1 MGFIGLPGVVG
12 RLSKGSNMNIFE
24 LHEQMTGH
32 LGIEGEKLD
41 AQVRSKLERVI
52 EKHKARLK

>member
-1 MGFIGLPGVVG
+1 
-12 RLSKGSNMNIFE
+12 MNIFE